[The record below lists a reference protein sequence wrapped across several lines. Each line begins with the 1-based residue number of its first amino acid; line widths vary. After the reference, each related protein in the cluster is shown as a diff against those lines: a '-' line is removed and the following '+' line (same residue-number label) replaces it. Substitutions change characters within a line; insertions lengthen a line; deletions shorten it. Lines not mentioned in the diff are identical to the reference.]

1 MKIAPRNLENFLFDR
16 RNDPGQTKNLWA
28 TNIQQRERMLD
39 ALRGILKA
47 EGAPPEQ
54 WERLGL

>member
-1 MKIAPRNLENFLFDR
+1 LFDR

-39 ALRGILKA
+39 ALRDILKA

>member
-1 MKIAPRNLENFLFDR
+1 
-16 RNDPGQTKNLWA
+16 
-28 TNIQQRERMLD
+28 MLD